1 MMVFEFWLDGEEG
14 GKGEGA
20 EGKGKDADAF
30 SILTSGLSAFLG
42 SHLAFSNTRLAKR

>member
-1 MMVFEFWLDGEEG
+1 MVFEFWLDGEEG

-30 SILTSGLSAFLG
+30 SIFTSAFSAFLG
-42 SHLAFSNTRLAKR
+42 SHLDFSMTMLAKR